1 MPVIVTRSVTV
12 DAAKYRAVLGEGDD
26 ATSAVTAQN
35 GHPEFCRRVGQS
47 ARKICDKR
55 TVKE

>member
-12 DAAKYRAVLGEGDD
+12 DAAHRAVLGDGDD

-35 GHPEFCRRVGQS
+35 GHPVFCQRVGQS

-55 TVKE
+55 TARE